1 MPYEK
6 QGRVVKMICDVKDIP
21 IFYEEYGEGVAML
34 CIHGYGV
41 DRRLMT
47 GCLEPLFARK
57 TGYRRIYPDLPG
69 MGKTP
74 ARDWLKNA
82 DQMLEIVIE
91 FIEKTIGD
99 EDFIIAGESY
109 GGYLTLGLLRKMPAK
124 IRGALFIAPV
134 IKADNGQRTLPQNVA
149 STMPPDAYDAYKH
162 HIHPGLKAA
171 DDDFIA
177 RYRRDGY
184 ALSFENEISDMK
196 FDMPVTFLTGRQDDI
211 VGYADASVL
220 MENYSKAS
228 FAVLDAC
235 GHNLQIESPA
245 VFAALVDD
253 LLWRI
258 AR

>member
-1 MPYEK
+1 
-6 QGRVVKMICDVKDIP
+6 MICDVKDIP

-109 GGYLTLGLLRKMPAK
+109 GGYLTLGLLHKMPAK
-124 IRGALFIAPV
+124 IRGALFIAPSSRRITV
-134 IKADNGQRTLPQNVA
+134 SALCRKMWRPPCHPKPMMRINATSIRALKRPMRTL
-149 STMPPDAYDAYKH
+149 
-162 HIHPGLKAA
+162 
-171 DDDFIA
+171 
-177 RYRRDGY
+177 
-184 ALSFENEISDMK
+184 
-196 FDMPVTFLTGRQDDI
+196 
-211 VGYADASVL
+211 
-220 MENYSKAS
+220 
-228 FAVLDAC
+228 
-235 GHNLQIESPA
+235 
-245 VFAALVDD
+245 
-253 LLWRI
+253 
-258 AR
+258 